1 LYSTQNVY
9 KPLHAALLY
18 NRFWL
23 KPILIIPL
31 FIPTPEGVVYSF
43 RHAHNVQTA
52 YWLASQITSI
62 ELPPALAELPPAL
75 AGGLQIIVI
84 NPGL

>member
-1 LYSTQNVY
+1 MCRQLIGL
-9 KPLHAALLY
+9 PL
-18 NRFWL
+18 
-23 KPILIIPL
+23 
-31 FIPTPEGVVYSF
+31 
-43 RHAHNVQTA
+43 
-52 YWLASQITSI
+52 

>member
-1 LYSTQNVY
+1 MCRKLIGL
-9 KPLHAALLY
+9 PLELPPALAEL
-18 NRFWL
+18 
-23 KPILIIPL
+23 PP
-31 FIPTPEGVVYSF
+31 
-43 RHAHNVQTA
+43 A
-52 YWLASQITSI
+52 LA